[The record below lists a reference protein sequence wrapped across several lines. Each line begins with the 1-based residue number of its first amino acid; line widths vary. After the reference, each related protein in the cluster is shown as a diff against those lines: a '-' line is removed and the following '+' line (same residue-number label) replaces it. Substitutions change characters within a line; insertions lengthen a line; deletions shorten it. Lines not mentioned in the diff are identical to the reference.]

1 MGLVQVAAPAGATT
15 AAAVA
20 GAVVPD
26 LDPFYAAPA
35 NIAGYAPGAV
45 VGTRTVAAKSS
56 IAVNAWQISYRTN
69 DSHDQPELA
78 VTTVLVPTAAWT
90 GAGGRPAV
98 SEQTAEY
105 STGTQCAPSYS
116 VSTGGSVLNASAFLG
131 KGWAVAVP
139 DYEGP
144 KSAWMAGPQAG
155 HAVLDGVRAV
165 RNFTADGVGATSP
178 WALDGYSGG
187 AEATGWAAQL
197 QASYA
202 PELHFVAAALG
213 GLPADPGAVAKS
225 LDGGLFSGFEFAAT
239 YGLNADFPE
248 AGIPAILNAN
258 GQRDLA
264 AVKGKC
270 LSDILG
276 GFALKTLSSD
286 STTRTPLTVPSVAAV
301 LQVNTLGASA
311 PKMPI
316 FDYHADTDE
325 VVPVAQDTTAVRAWC
340 AKGASVE
347 IIRDLVGEHIEEGA
361 FRAASAQQFIANEF
375 AGKKPTN
382 NCGY

>member
-1 MGLVQVAAPAGATT
+1 MALVQVAAPAGAATT
-15 AAAVA
+15 AAAA

-35 NIAGYAPGAV
+35 NIASYAPGAV

-56 IAVNAWQISYRTN
+56 IAVNAWQISYRTG
-69 DSHDQPELA
+69 DSHNAPELA
-78 VTTVLVPTAAWT
+78 VTTLLVPTAAWT
-90 GAGGRPAV
+90 GTGGRPVV
-98 SEQTAEY
+98 SEQTAED

-116 VSTGGSVLNASAFLG
+116 VSTGGSVMNASAYLG
-131 KGWAVAVP
+131 KNWAVAVP

-165 RNFTADGVGATSP
+165 RNFTADGIGTSSP

-202 PELHFVAAALG
+202 PDLHFVAAAMG

-239 YGLNADFPE
+239 YGLMTDFPE
-248 AGIPAILNAN
+248 ANIAGIMNAQ
-258 GQRDLA
+258 GVADLA
-264 AVKGKC
+264 KGKGKC
-270 LSDILG
+270 LTDILG
-276 GFALKTLSSD
+276 DFAFRTLKSD
-286 STTRTPLTVPSVAAV
+286 STVASPLTVPSVVAV
-301 LQVNTLGASA
+301 LRENTLGASA
-311 PKMPI
+311 PTMPI

-347 IIRDLVGEHIEEGA
+347 IIRDLIGEHIEEGA
-361 FRAASAQQFIANEF
+361 FRAASAQQFITNEF